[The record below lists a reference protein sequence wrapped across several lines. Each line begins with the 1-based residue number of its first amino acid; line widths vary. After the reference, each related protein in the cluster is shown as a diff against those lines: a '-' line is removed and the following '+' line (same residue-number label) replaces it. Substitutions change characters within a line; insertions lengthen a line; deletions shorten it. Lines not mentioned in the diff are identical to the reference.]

1 MAKGNFTKE
10 AITRQVLNFF
20 NENSTKPFNY
30 KQVSAALGLKK
41 SVMKERVVDA
51 MFDLE
56 AAGKIQRISAGKY
69 KANMRRQTVT
79 GVLDRESVAKKT
91 YLIPDDGG
99 ERVWIAERSMGCAL
113 NGDRVE
119 VVLFPRRKGREQEG
133 EVVNVLERKKTEFVG
148 ILEVKPTFAFLNI
161 DKKLLTHDMFIP
173 LDKLNGGKDGQRCV
187 GRIVEWV
194 SKEKNPIGE
203 IVTVLGDVGNN
214 DAEMHAI
221 LAEFGLPYSYPQEVE
236 DAANEIPDVIDD
248 DEIARR
254 VDMRDVVTFTIDP
267 RDAKDFDDALSIR
280 KLEAGLWEI
289 GVHIADVTH
298 YVTPDSIIDKEAYKR
313 ATSVYL
319 VDRTVPMLPERLCN
333 NICSL
338 RPNEDKLAYSVIFHI
353 DEFAEVKDYK
363 ICRTVINSNRRF
375 TYEEAQ
381 AIIESQQL
389 TVNSQQSLND
399 TGTGEQYR
407 DELLKLNELAQILRT
422 KRFAKGAIA
431 FDRVEVRFEIDEKGK
446 PLSVYFKEAK
456 ESNMLIEEFML
467 LANKTVAAHIGKGLI
482 NKPLS
487 PSDSLTSSSSFLQG
501 IMQTSLPSALASS
514 VGSPN
519 LGEHSSVKLKKKP
532 KTFVY
537 RVHDV
542 PNPDKLENF
551 STFIKRFGY
560 KLKTTGKSEVVSAA
574 INNLLDQVTGKREQ
588 NLIETLAIR
597 SMAKATYTTE
607 NIGHY
612 GLAFDYYTHFT
623 SPIRRYPDM
632 MVHRLLTRYLFEEG
646 HSVNKNEY
654 EEYCEHSSDM
664 EQLAAS
670 AERASIKYKQVE
682 YMSERLGQVY
692 DGVISGVTDWGI
704 YVELNENKCEGMIP
718 VRCLDDDYYEFDE
731 KNYCIVGRYTG
742 KRYQLGDELTVKIAK
757 ADLVKKQL
765 DFVLV

>member
-236 DAANEIPDVIDD
+236 DAANEISDKIDD
-248 DEIARR
+248 EEIARR
-254 VDMRDVVTFTIDP
+254 IDMRDVVTFTIDP

-280 KLEAGLWEI
+280 KLETGLWEI

-381 AIIESQQL
+381 QIIETSEGDYAQ
-389 TVNSQQSLND
+389 
-399 TGTGEQYR
+399 EMM
-407 DELLKLNELAQILRT
+407 KLNELAQILRT

-456 ESNMLIEEFML
+456 EANMLIEEFML
-467 LANKTVAAHIGKGLI
+467 LANKTVAAHIGKP
-482 NKPLS
+482 K
-487 PSDSLTSSSSFLQG
+487 
-501 IMQTSLPSALASS
+501 A
-514 VGSPN
+514 
-519 LGEHSSVKLKKKP
+519 VKGAKAKA

-551 STFIKRFGY
+551 SAFIKRFGY

>member
-41 SVMKERVVDA
+41 SVMKERVVNA

-56 AAGKIQRISAGKY
+56 AAGKIQRVSAGKY

-119 VVLFPRRKGREQEG
+119 VVLFPRRKGKEQEG
-133 EVVNVLERKKTEFVG
+133 EVVEVLERKKTEFVG

-173 LDKLNGGKDGQRCV
+173 LEKLNGGKDGQRCV
-187 GRIVEWV
+187 GRIVEWE

-236 DAANEIPDVIDD
+236 DAANEISDVIDAE
-248 DEIARR
+248 EIGRR
-254 VDMRDVVTFTIDP
+254 CDMRDVVTFTIDP

-280 KLEAGLWEI
+280 KLETGLWEI

-338 RPNEDKLAYSVIFHI
+338 RPNEDKLAYSVVFHV

-381 AIIESQQL
+381 QIIE
-389 TVNSQQSLND
+389 
-399 TGTGEQYR
+399 TGEGDYAQ
-407 DELLKLNELAQILRT
+407 EVLKLNELAKMLRV

-467 LANKTVAAHIGKGLI
+467 LANKTVAAHIGKP
-482 NKPLS
+482 K
-487 PSDSLTSSSSFLQG
+487 
-501 IMQTSLPSALASS
+501 A
-514 VGSPN
+514 
-519 LGEHSSVKLKKKP
+519 VKGAKSKA

-632 MVHRLLTRYLFEEG
+632 MVHRLLTRYLFDEG

-718 VRCLDDDYYEFDE
+718 IRFLDDDYYEFDE
-731 KNYCIVGRYTG
+731 KNYCIVGRHTG

>member
-1 MAKGNFTKE
+1 MKTEKEKKPEKRRFTKE
-10 AITRQVLNFF
+10 AITQDVLNFF
-20 NENSTKPFNY
+20 NENPPKPFNY
-30 KQVSAALGLKK
+30 KQVAAALGLKK

-51 MFDLE
+51 LFDLE
-56 AAGKIQRISAGKY
+56 TAGKIQRISAGKY
-69 KANMRRQTVT
+69 KANMRRKSVV
-79 GVLDRESVAKKT
+79 GVLDRETVAKKT
-91 YLIPDDGG
+91 YLIPEDGG

-113 NGDRVE
+113 NGDKVE
-119 VVLFPRRKGREQEG
+119 VMLFPRRKGKEQEG
-133 EVVNVLERKKTEFVG
+133 EVITVLERKKTEFVG
-148 ILEVKPTFAFLNI
+148 ILEVKPSFAFLNI
-161 DKKLLTHDMFIP
+161 DKKILTHDIFIP
-173 LDKLNGGKDGQRCV
+173 LDKLAGGKNGQRCI
-187 GRIVEWV
+187 GKIVEWTE
-194 SKEKNPIGE
+194 KDKNPIGE
-203 IVTVLGDVGNN
+203 IVAVLGDVGNN

-236 DAANEIPDVIDD
+236 DAANEISDVISAE
-248 DEIARR
+248 EIARR

-280 KLEAGLWEI
+280 KLESGLWEV

-298 YVTPDSIIDKEAYKR
+298 YVTPDSIIEKEAYKR
-313 ATSVYL
+313 ATSIYL
-319 VDRTVPMLPERLCN
+319 VDRTIPMLPERLCN

-338 RPNEDKLAYSVIFHI
+338 RPNEDKLAYSVVFQL
-353 DEFAEVKDYK
+353 DEFAEIKGYE

-381 AIIESQQL
+381 AIIES
-389 TVNSQQSLND
+389 
-399 TGTGEQYR
+399 GEG
-407 DELLKLNELAQILRT
+407 DFATEMLKLNELAKILRV

-456 ESNMLIEEFML
+456 EANKLIEEFML
-467 LANKTVAAHIGKGLI
+467 LANKTVAAHIGKPKG
-482 NKPLS
+482 
-487 PSDSLTSSSSFLQG
+487 
-501 IMQTSLPSALASS
+501 
-514 VGSPN
+514 
-519 LGEHSSVKLKKKP
+519 VKGAKAKP

-551 STFIKRFGY
+551 SAFIKRFGY
-560 KLKTTGKSEVVSAA
+560 KLKTTGKNQEVSSA
-574 INNLLDQVTGKREQ
+574 INNLLDQVVGKREQ

-612 GLAFDYYTHFT
+612 GLAFDYYSHFT

-632 MVHRLLTRYLFEEG
+632 MAHRLLTRYLFEDG
-646 HSVNKNEY
+646 RSVNKDEY

-682 YMSERLGQVY
+682 YMSDRIGQVY

-718 VRCLDDDYYEFDE
+718 IRCLSDDYYEFDE
-731 KNYCIVGRYTG
+731 KNYCIVGRHTG

-757 ADLVKKQL
+757 TDLVKKQL
-765 DFVLV
+765 DFELA

>member
-1 MAKGNFTKE
+1 MKTEKEKKPEKRSFTKE

-56 AAGKIQRISAGKY
+56 SAGKIQRISAGKY

-113 NGDRVE
+113 NGDKVE
-119 VVLFPRRKGREQEG
+119 VVLFPRRKGKEQEG

-173 LDKLNGGKDGQRCV
+173 LEKLNGGKDGQRCV
-187 GRIVEWV
+187 GRIVEWS

-236 DAANEIPDVIDD
+236 DAANEISDVIDAE
-248 DEIARR
+248 EIARR
-254 VDMRDVVTFTIDP
+254 KDMREVLTFTIDP

-280 KLEAGLWEI
+280 KLESGLWEV

-298 YVTPDSIIDKEAYKR
+298 YVTPNSIIDKEAYKR

-319 VDRTVPMLPERLCN
+319 VDRTIPMLPERLCN

-338 RPNEDKLAYSVIFHI
+338 RPNEDKLAYSVVFQL
-353 DEFAEVKDYK
+353 DEFAEVKSYE

-381 AIIESQQL
+381 EIIENQQS
-389 TVNSQQSLND
+389 TVNSQQSLDN
-399 TGTGEQYR
+399 TETREQYR
-407 DELLKLNELAQILRT
+407 AELLKLNELAKILRV

-456 ESNMLIEEFML
+456 EANKLIEEFML
-467 LANKTVAAHIGKGLI
+467 LANKTVASHIGKPKG
-482 NKPLS
+482 
-487 PSDSLTSSSSFLQG
+487 
-501 IMQTSLPSALASS
+501 
-514 VGSPN
+514 
-519 LGEHSSVKLKKKP
+519 VKGAKAKP

-560 KLKTTGKSEVVSAA
+560 KLKTTGKNQEVSSA
-574 INNLLDQVTGKREQ
+574 INNLLDQVAGKREQ
-588 NLIETLAIR
+588 NLIETLAVR

-612 GLAFDYYTHFT
+612 GLAFDYYSHFT

-632 MVHRLLTRYLFEEG
+632 MAHRLLTRYLFEEG

-718 VRCLDDDYYEFDE
+718 IRCLDDDYYEFDE
-731 KNYCIVGRYTG
+731 KNYCIVGRHTG
-742 KRYQLGDELTVKIAK
+742 KRYQLGDELTVRIAK
-757 ADLVKKQL
+757 TDLVKKQL
-765 DFVLV
+765 DFELA

>member
-1 MAKGNFTKE
+1 MKKETEKKAEKCRFTKE

-30 KQVSAALGLKK
+30 KKLSAALGLKK

-51 MFDLE
+51 LFDLE

-69 KANMRRQTVT
+69 KANMRRKTVV

-119 VVLFPRRKGREQEG
+119 VVLFPRRKGKEQEG
-133 EVVNVLERKKTEFVG
+133 EVVEVLERKKTEFVG

-161 DKKLLTHDMFIP
+161 DKKQLTHDIFIP
-173 LDKLNGGKDGQRCV
+173 LEKLNGGKDGQRCV
-187 GRIVEWV
+187 GRIVEWA

-203 IVTVLGDVGNN
+203 IVAVLGDVGNN

-221 LAEFGLPYSYPQEVE
+221 LAEFGLPYTYPQEVE
-236 DAANEIPDVIDD
+236 DAANEISDVIDAE
-248 DEIARR
+248 EIARR
-254 VDMRDVVTFTIDP
+254 RDMRDVVTFTIDP

-280 KLEAGLWEI
+280 KLESGLWEV

-338 RPNEDKLAYSVIFHI
+338 RPNEDKLAYSVIFQI
-353 DEFAEVKDYK
+353 DEFAEVKGYE

-381 AIIESQQL
+381 EIIERGMRNEELGIKETLNPSD
-389 TVNSQQSLND
+389 NSHK
-399 TGTGEQYR
+399 TGEQYR

-456 ESNMLIEEFML
+456 EANMLIEEFML
-467 LANKTVAAHIGKGLI
+467 LANRTVAAHIGKNAQCTMHNAQL
-482 NKPLS
+482 
-487 PSDSLTSSSSFLQG
+487 DSTTHRS
-501 IMQTSLPSALASS
+501 
-514 VGSPN
+514 
-519 LGEHSSVKLKKKP
+519 KKKP

-560 KLKTTGKSEVVSAA
+560 KLKTTGKNEAVSAA
-574 INNLLDQVTGKREQ
+574 INNLLDQVAGKREQ

-718 VRCLDDDYYEFDE
+718 IRCLDDDYYEFDE

-742 KRYQLGDELTVKIAK
+742 KRYQLGDELTVRIAK
-757 ADLVKKQL
+757 TDLVKKQL
-765 DFVLV
+765 DFELV

>member
-56 AAGKIQRISAGKY
+56 SAGKIQRISAGKY

-113 NGDRVE
+113 NGDKVE
-119 VVLFPRRKGREQEG
+119 VVLFPRRKGKEQEG

-173 LDKLNGGKDGQRCV
+173 LEKLNGGKDGQRCV
-187 GRIVEWV
+187 GRIVEWS

-203 IVTVLGDVGNN
+203 IVAVLGDVGNN

-236 DAANEIPDVIDD
+236 DAANEISDVIDAE
-248 DEIARR
+248 EIARR
-254 VDMRDVVTFTIDP
+254 KDMREVLTFTIDP

-280 KLEAGLWEI
+280 KLESGLWEV

-298 YVTPDSIIDKEAYKR
+298 YVTPNSIIDKEAYKR

-319 VDRTVPMLPERLCN
+319 VDRTIPMLPERLCN

-338 RPNEDKLAYSVIFHI
+338 RPNEDKLAYSVVFQL
-353 DEFAEVKDYK
+353 DEFAEVKSYE

-381 AIIESQQL
+381 EIIESQQSI
-389 TVNSQQSLND
+389 VNSQQSLDN
-399 TGTGEQYR
+399 TETREQYR
-407 DELLKLNELAQILRT
+407 AELLKLNELAKILRV

-456 ESNMLIEEFML
+456 EANKLIEEFML
-467 LANKTVAAHIGKGLI
+467 LANKTVASHIGKPKG
-482 NKPLS
+482 
-487 PSDSLTSSSSFLQG
+487 
-501 IMQTSLPSALASS
+501 
-514 VGSPN
+514 
-519 LGEHSSVKLKKKP
+519 VKGAKTKP

-560 KLKTTGKSEVVSAA
+560 KLKTTGKNQEVSSA
-574 INNLLDQVTGKREQ
+574 INNLLDQVAGKREQ
-588 NLIETLAIR
+588 NLIETLAVR

-612 GLAFDYYTHFT
+612 GLAFDYYSHFT

-632 MVHRLLTRYLFEEG
+632 MAHRLLTRYLFEEG

-718 VRCLDDDYYEFDE
+718 IRCLDDDYYEFDE
-731 KNYCIVGRYTG
+731 KNYCIVGRHTG
-742 KRYQLGDELTVKIAK
+742 KRYQLGDELTVRIAK
-757 ADLVKKQL
+757 TDLVKKQL
-765 DFVLV
+765 DFELV

>member
-20 NENSTKPFNY
+20 NENPTKPFNY

-51 MFDLE
+51 IFDLE

-113 NGDRVE
+113 NGDKVE
-119 VVLFPRRKGREQEG
+119 VVLFPRRKGKEQEG
-133 EVVNVLERKKTEFVG
+133 EVIEVLERKKTEFVG

-161 DKKLLTHDMFIP
+161 DKKQLTHDIFIP

-187 GRIVEWV
+187 GRIVEWA

-203 IVTVLGDVGNN
+203 IITVLGNVGNN

-221 LAEFGLPYSYPQEVE
+221 LAEFGLPYTYPKEVE
-236 DAANEIPDVIDD
+236 DAANEIPDTIDA

-254 VDMRDVVTFTIDP
+254 RDMRDVVTFTIDP

-280 KLEAGLWEI
+280 KIETGLWEI

-298 YVTPDSIIDKEAYKR
+298 YVTPDSIIEKEAYKR

-338 RPNEDKLAYSVIFHI
+338 RPNEDKLAYSVIFHV
-353 DEFAEVKDYK
+353 DEFADIKHYD

-381 AIIESQQL
+381 QIIETSEGDYAQ
-389 TVNSQQSLND
+389 
-399 TGTGEQYR
+399 EI
-407 DELLKLNELAQILRT
+407 LKLNELAKIMRT

-431 FDRVEVRFEIDEKGK
+431 FDRVEVRFEIDENGK
-446 PLSVYFKEAK
+446 PISVYFKEAK

-467 LANKTVAAHIGKGLI
+467 LANKTVATHIGKPKNAKGA
-482 NKPLS
+482 KS
-487 PSDSLTSSSSFLQG
+487 
-501 IMQTSLPSALASS
+501 
-514 VGSPN
+514 
-519 LGEHSSVKLKKKP
+519 KP

-560 KLKTTGKSEVVSAA
+560 KLKTTGKNEAVSSA
-574 INNLLDQVTGKREQ
+574 INNLLDQVVGKREQ

-612 GLAFDYYTHFT
+612 GLAFEYYTHFT

-632 MVHRLLTRYLFEEG
+632 MVHRLLTRYLFDEG
-646 HSVNKNEY
+646 HSVNKNEF

-682 YMSERLGQVY
+682 YMSERLGQVF

-731 KNYCIVGRYTG
+731 KNYCIVGRHTG
-742 KRYQLGDELTVKIAK
+742 KRYQLGDELTVRIAK
-757 ADLVKKQL
+757 TDLIKKQL
-765 DFVLV
+765 DFELA

>member
-1 MAKGNFTKE
+1 MKTDKQKISAKGRFTKE

-119 VVLFPRRKGREQEG
+119 VVLFPRRKGKEQEG
-133 EVVNVLERKKTEFVG
+133 EVVEVLERKKTEFVG

-236 DAANEIPDVIDD
+236 DAANEISDKIDD
-248 DEIARR
+248 EDIARR

-280 KLEAGLWEI
+280 KINKPLCSDCGRSDRASLQTGEQYLWEI

-381 AIIESQQL
+381 QIIE
-389 TVNSQQSLND
+389 
-399 TGTGEQYR
+399 TGEGDYAQ
-407 DELLKLNELAQILRT
+407 EVLKLNELAQILRT

-456 ESNMLIEEFML
+456 EANMLIEEFML
-467 LANKTVAAHIGKGLI
+467 LANKTVAAHIGKP
-482 NKPLS
+482 K
-487 PSDSLTSSSSFLQG
+487 
-501 IMQTSLPSALASS
+501 A
-514 VGSPN
+514 
-519 LGEHSSVKLKKKP
+519 VKGAKSKA

-551 STFIKRFGY
+551 SAFIKRFGY

>member
-51 MFDLE
+51 MFELE

-119 VVLFPRRKGREQEG
+119 VVLFPRRKGKEQEG
-133 EVVNVLERKKTEFVG
+133 EVVEVLERKKTEFVG

-173 LDKLNGGKDGQRCV
+173 LEKLNGGKDGQRCV
-187 GRIVEWV
+187 GRIVEWA

-203 IVTVLGDVGNN
+203 IVTVLGDVGDN

-221 LAEFGLPYSYPQEVE
+221 LAEFGLPYSYPADVE
-236 DAANEIPDVIDD
+236 AAANEISDKIEDE
-248 DEIARR
+248 EIARR

-280 KLEAGLWEI
+280 KLESGLWEI

-338 RPNEDKLAYSVIFHI
+338 RPNEDKLAFSVVFHV

-381 AIIESQQL
+381 EIIECGMRNEELGMNKPLSP
-389 TVNSQQSLND
+389 SDSSPK
-399 TGTGEQYR
+399 TGEQYNA
-407 DELLKLNELAQILRT
+407 EILKLNELAKMLRV

-456 ESNMLIEEFML
+456 EANMMIEEFML
-467 LANKTVAAHIGKGLI
+467 LANKTVAMHIGKP
-482 NKPLS
+482 K
-487 PSDSLTSSSSFLQG
+487 
-501 IMQTSLPSALASS
+501 A
-514 VGSPN
+514 
-519 LGEHSSVKLKKKP
+519 VKGAKSKP

-718 VRCLDDDYYEFDE
+718 IRCLDDDYYEFDE
-731 KNYCIVGRYTG
+731 KNYCIVGRHTG

>member
-1 MAKGNFTKE
+1 
-10 AITRQVLNFF
+10 
-20 NENSTKPFNY
+20 
-30 KQVSAALGLKK
+30 
-41 SVMKERVVDA
+41 
-51 MFDLE
+51 
-56 AAGKIQRISAGKY
+56 
-69 KANMRRQTVT
+69 
-79 GVLDRESVAKKT
+79 
-91 YLIPDDGG
+91 
-99 ERVWIAERSMGCAL
+99 
-113 NGDRVE
+113 
-119 VVLFPRRKGREQEG
+119 
-133 EVVNVLERKKTEFVG
+133 
-148 ILEVKPTFAFLNI
+148 
-161 DKKLLTHDMFIP
+161 
-173 LDKLNGGKDGQRCV
+173 
-187 GRIVEWV
+187 
-194 SKEKNPIGE
+194 
-203 IVTVLGDVGNN
+203 
-214 DAEMHAI
+214 
-221 LAEFGLPYSYPQEVE
+221 VE
-236 DAANEIPDVIDD
+236 DAANEISDVITA

-254 VDMRDVVTFTIDP
+254 RDMRDVVTFTIDP

-280 KLEAGLWEI
+280 KLESGLWEV

-298 YVTPDSIIDKEAYKR
+298 YVTPDSIIEKEAYKR
-313 ATSVYL
+313 ATSIYL
-319 VDRTVPMLPERLCN
+319 VDRTIPMLPERLCN

-338 RPNEDKLAYSVIFHI
+338 RPNEDKLAYSVVFQL
-353 DEFAEVKDYK
+353 DEFAEIKGYE

-381 AIIESQQL
+381 AIIES
-389 TVNSQQSLND
+389 
-399 TGTGEQYR
+399 GEG
-407 DELLKLNELAQILRT
+407 DFATEMLKLNEFAKILRV

-456 ESNMLIEEFML
+456 EANKLIEEFML
-467 LANKTVAAHIGKGLI
+467 LANKTVAAHIGKPKG
-482 NKPLS
+482 
-487 PSDSLTSSSSFLQG
+487 
-501 IMQTSLPSALASS
+501 
-514 VGSPN
+514 
-519 LGEHSSVKLKKKP
+519 VKGAKAKP

-560 KLKTTGKSEVVSAA
+560 KLKTTGKNQEVSSA
-574 INNLLDQVTGKREQ
+574 INNLLDQVVGKREQ

-612 GLAFDYYTHFT
+612 GLAFDYYSHFT

-632 MVHRLLTRYLFEEG
+632 MAHRLLTRYLFEEG
-646 HSVNKNEY
+646 RSVNKDEY

-682 YMSERLGQVY
+682 YMSDRIGQVY

-718 VRCLDDDYYEFDE
+718 IRCLSDDYYEFDE
-731 KNYCIVGRYTG
+731 KNYCIVGRHTG

-757 ADLVKKQL
+757 TDLVKKQL
-765 DFVLV
+765 DFELA